1 MEQGLQF
8 DVELIRRYDKSGP
21 RYTSYPTAPSFT
33 EAFTEADYRQQIELS
48 NNTGGP
54 LSLYFHIP
62 FCDTVCFYCAC
73 NKIITKNRQR
83 AETYLKSLF
92 KEIAQQAELFD
103 SSRIVNQLHWGG
115 GTPTFLS
122 IEQMRQ
128 LMAVTRQHFNL
139 HRDDSGEYSIEID
152 PREANAKI
160 IAELRALGFNR
171 ISLGVQDFD
180 GAVQKAV
187 NRIQSEEETFAVLD
201 AARSEGFKSVSMDLI
216 YGLPL
221 QTVGSFEKT
230 LDKVLAVEPDRLS
243 IFNYAHMPALFKVQ
257 RQINEADLPSAA
269 IKLDILQMTTQRL
282 ISAGYVYVGM
292 DHYAKPSDDLVIAQQ
307 AGQLYRNFQG
317 YSTHADCDLI
327 GFGVSSIGRVADAYV
342 QNAKDLQS
350 YQKIVEKGS
359 LPIQKGYVLS
369 LDDQIRRVVINEL
382 ICHFEVDFTLL
393 NKRYEIN
400 SQQYFANEIEQ
411 LKTMAVDGLLECRQ
425 DSVRVKPIGRMLIR
439 NICMV
444 FDAHLA
450 QKNTQYSKVI

>member
-21 RYTSYPTAPSFT
+21 RYTSYPTAPTFT
-33 EAFTEADYRQQIELS
+33 KAFTEADYWQQIELS

-139 HRDDSGEYSIEID
+139 HTDDSGEYSIEID

-201 AARSEGFKSVSMDLI
+201 AARSEGFKSVSLDLI

-221 QTVGSFEKT
+221 QTAGSFEKT

-350 YQKIVEKGS
+350 YQTTVEKGS

-400 SQQYFANEIEQ
+400 SEQYFANEIEQ
-411 LKTMAVDGLLECRQ
+411 LKTMAADGLLECRQ

-444 FDAHLA
+444 FD
-450 QKNTQYSKVI
+450 QYSAKKKASFSKVI